1 MPTSPSPRRAADPVS
16 ARRAPGPGSVK
27 RGAKPAPPP
36 PRKSWPKIVIAAALA
51 AVVVMIAVLPASLVA
66 RFLPPGIGAE
76 DFSGTVWHGSAGRL
90 TIGGRDAGALE
101 WHLRPA
107 ALLRLHVAADLH
119 WVKGGFVLDG
129 GAEAGNG
136 AFSVSGVQGGGPI
149 ADLQGLG
156 APPGWRGTAG
166 VRIERLSLDLSGPAP
181 VPRSAVGEID
191 VANAASSQIAA
202 GTDLGSYALKFD
214 DPALGADGQAT
225 AALVD
230 TGGPL
235 SLDATVTLSPQARTC
250 LLSGT
255 IQERVQLPEALR
267 RELDQIAQLHA
278 RDARGRIPVDLEFSY

>member
-1 MPTSPSPRRAADPVS
+1 MPTSPSPRRAADPVP
-16 ARRAPGPGSVK
+16 ARRPPGPGSPK
-27 RGAKPAPPP
+27 RGAKPAAPP
-36 PRKSWPKIVIAAALA
+36 PRSSWPKFA
-51 AVVVMIAVLPASLVA
+51 AVVALATIAVVVAVLPASLVG
-66 RFLPPGIGAE
+66 RFLPPGVAAE
-76 DFSGTVWHGSAGRL
+76 DFSGTIWHGSMGRL

-107 ALLRLHVAADLH
+107 ALLGLHVAADLH

-129 GAEAGNG
+129 SAEAGKSG
-136 AFSVSGVQGGGPI
+136 FSASGIQGGGPI
-149 ADLQGLG
+149 ADLEGLG

-166 VRIERLSLDLSGPAP
+166 VRIERLSVDLSGPAP

-214 DPALGADGQAT
+214 DPALGADDPAT
-225 AALVD
+225 AALTD

-235 SLDATVTLSPQARTC
+235 SLEATVTLSPRARSC

-255 IQERVQLPEALR
+255 IQERVQPPEALR

-278 RDARGRIPVDLEFSY
+278 RDARGRIPVDIELSY